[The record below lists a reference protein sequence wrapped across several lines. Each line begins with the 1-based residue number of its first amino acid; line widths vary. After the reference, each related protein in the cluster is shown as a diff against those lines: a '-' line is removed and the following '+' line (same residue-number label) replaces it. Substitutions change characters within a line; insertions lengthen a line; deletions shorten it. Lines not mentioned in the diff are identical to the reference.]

1 MEQEQVAGEWIT
13 IIVTKLI
20 PRKTKK
26 TFKRYMSVQ
35 DEHGIWYNDFVTYTK
50 YIRKE
55 RYKIKTEV
63 EGDYRN
69 IVVAKLVDQSEL
81 LSTCLVCATMM
92 LAALVGAGKVTTEVE
107 QKEQIISWMKWFTW
121 FLVPGNINKE
131 K

>member
-20 PRKTKK
+20 PRKIKK

-81 LSTCLVCATMM
+81 LSTCLVCDTMM
-92 LAALVGAGKVTTEVE
+92 LKSGEGKAMAD
-107 QKEQIISWMKWFTW
+107 KELKAEIVSWMKYFTW

>member
-92 LAALVGAGKVTTEVE
+92 LKSGEGKAMAD
-107 QKEQIISWMKWFTW
+107 KELKAEIVSWMKYFTW

>member
-92 LAALVGAGKVTTEVE
+92 LKSGEGKAMAD
-107 QKEQIISWMKWFTW
+107 KELKAEIVSWMKYFTW
-121 FLVPGNINKE
+121 FLVPGYINKE

>member
-1 MEQEQVAGEWIT
+1 MEQEQVAGEWLTIT
-13 IIVTKLI
+13 VTKLI

-92 LAALVGAGKVTTEVE
+92 LKSGEGKAMAD
-107 QKEQIISWMKWFTW
+107 KELKAEIVSWMKYFMW
-121 FLVPGNINKE
+121 FLVTGNINKE